1 MTWRLSWEKGFST
14 RSTSTLSTGSTTQG
28 RSATWQNNSHQCNQ
42 HVQQWWTQTKQWTWC
57 KQQSSDWVEPNAFYP
72 KKNLSST
79 HSAKV
84 LHLGSTLVTVQGP
97 AWKASAFPR
106 ETWTWKSWKMVPL
119 LYVCWQNRQ
128 LSTWVTAKPSVL
140 ANMTFF
146 NQRNCYKPRWGG
158 KSMGSDSQ
166 SWKPEGPNF
175 PEMLYVS
182 CQGLPMTPWLCWFQM
197 VALPNGLVA
206 DMCLSM
212 I

>member
-1 MTWRLSWEKGFST
+1 MKT
-14 RSTSTLSTGSTTQG
+14 
-28 RSATWQNNSHQCNQ
+28 
-42 HVQQWWTQTKQWTWC
+42 TKQWLGGTKC
-57 KQQSSDWVEPNAFYP
+57 LLPQ
-72 KKNLSST
+72 KKLSST

-140 ANMTFF
+140 RTWHQ
-146 NQRNCYKPRWGG
+146 NQRNCYKPRWGV
-158 KSMGSDSQ
+158 SMERLSKL
-166 SWKPEGPNF
+166 KPEDPNF

-182 CQGLPMTPWLCWFQM
+182 CQGLPMTPWLCGFQM

-206 DMCLSM
+206 DMCCLWSRTYWIKQVGGGALTKAQNISKHDVVATHAPRNNM
-212 I
+212 

>member
-1 MTWRLSWEKGFST
+1 MKT
-14 RSTSTLSTGSTTQG
+14 
-28 RSATWQNNSHQCNQ
+28 
-42 HVQQWWTQTKQWTWC
+42 TKQWLGGTKC
-57 KQQSSDWVEPNAFYP
+57 LLPQ
-72 KKNLSST
+72 KKLSST

-128 LSTWVTAKPSVL
+128 LSTWVTKSVGS
-140 ANMTFF
+140 ANMTS
-146 NQRNCYKPRWGG
+146 KPAQLLQASLGG
-158 KSMGSDSQ
+158 KKHGFRLS
-166 SWKPEGPNF
+166 KLNPEGPNF

-197 VALPNGLVA
+197 DPHSQMDWLLICVCLWSSTYWIKQVGGGALTKAQNISKHDDVATHAPRNNT
-206 DMCLSM
+206 
-212 I
+212 